1 VIESRPGPGQV
12 CDDTSANAFY
22 GLAVS
27 PIAPALTAE
36 PKASVTLA
44 ALSLLFF
51 VVTAGTFSSL
61 GVVLPDMV
69 RTLNW
74 TWTQAGLGFT
84 ILAVVCGL
92 ASYAPTLVIRTL
104 GVRAALALGGAVMA
118 AGFAC
123 LYFAHGV
130 GLYYLGAGLEGLGF
144 ALTAIIPGAYVL
156 ARSFRHVSAALGVY
170 FTVGGLGGVAG
181 PWLYFLVRAASG
193 DWRAY
198 WLTLAIACL
207 FLGPLAA
214 LSVRDLDVGE
224 SQPSSVEATAAPRP
238 PIFRTAYDW
247 TVRQALGTWQFWVI
261 VAAYTTNLLVEV
273 TVNSASVAHLTGRGV
288 AADVAGAVLSLQALV
303 SVVARGIGGGL
314 GERVDPRKLTAIAL
328 GLLAVGVGALAL
340 AHGGG
345 MIGAYALLVGA
356 GYGLNYLAATVL
368 LLNYFG
374 RGKNLELFSTMCL
387 ISTVAAFGPVLAGRI
402 KDATGDFAPAFWVIA
417 AISALVLVAMAA
429 MRPPKPPEPESA
441 A

>member
-1 VIESRPGPGQV
+1 MSSTAP
-12 CDDTSANAFY
+12 T
-22 GLAVS
+22 AVPDPRAS
-27 PIAPALTAE
+27 LT
-36 PKASVTLA
+36 LG

-51 VVTAGTFSSL
+51 MVTAGTFSSL

-69 RTLNW
+69 KALGW
-74 TWTQAGLGFT
+74 SWTQAGLGFT

-104 GVRAALALGGAVMA
+104 GVRATLILGGIVMA

-123 LYFAHGV
+123 LYAAHGV
-130 GLYYLGAGLEGLGF
+130 QLYYVGAGLEGLGF

-156 ARSFRHVSAALGVY
+156 ARSFRRVSAALGVY

-198 WLTLAIACL
+198 WLVLAVACVV
-207 FLGPLAA
+207 LGPLAA
-214 LSVRDLDVGE
+214 LSVRDLGE
-224 SQPSSVEATAAPRP
+224 DAALPSSVEATAEPKP
-238 PIFRTAYDW
+238 PIYRSAHDW
-247 TVRQALGTWQFWVI
+247 TVRQALATWQFWVI
-261 VAAYTTNLLVEV
+261 VAAYTANLLCEV
-273 TVNSASVAHLTGRGV
+273 TVNSVSVAHLTGRGV

-303 SVVARGIGGGL
+303 SVVARGVGGGL
-314 GERVDPRKLTAIAL
+314 GERIDPRTLTTVAL
-328 GLLAVGVGALAL
+328 GLLALGVGELAL
-340 AHGGG
+340 SHGGFS
-345 MIGAYALLVGA
+345 MITYAAAVGA

-387 ISTVAAFGPVLAGRI
+387 ISTVAAVGPLLAGRI
-402 KDATGDFAPAFWVIA
+402 KDISGDFGPAFWAIA
-417 AISALVLVAMAA
+417 AVTAVTLVAVAA
-429 MRPPKPPEPESA
+429 MRPPQPPKRPEAERA